1 DILAGFDG
9 RRVLVLGDMGELGE
23 WAEAGHH
30 EVGAYAA
37 GRVDAFYAVGPLMRH
52 AVEAFGPGARHFADQ
67 ASLLEALRAES
78 DANTT
83 ILIKGS
89 RSAAMDR
96 IVAELCA
103 TGGDH

>member
-1 DILAGFDG
+1 AGQRAIDDSYNANPVSMKAAVDILAGFDG

-78 DANTT
+78 D
-83 ILIKGS
+83 
-89 RSAAMDR
+89 
-96 IVAELCA
+96 
-103 TGGDH
+103 